1 MDIIILFNLEN
12 YAEIFIFFFT
22 IILSIGSLYAAE
34 NIESNNWINEELLQE
49 NKEIFNNF
57 DFQNYSFEVIFS
69 DSPEERKYITVID
82 GDWFTQDHNKTQTL
96 SDMFHPVFLLFIGW
110 LTKIEYDEQY
120 KFINYIEFES
130 DNEIWSL
137 KIDNFKLSEI
147 ERIKIEHDA
156 DINNK
161 LFIHEQYLKKRLL
174 DENKNIHIGVSYEYP
189 SGKHESFQWY
199 IKISEDNITTFDIL
213 NNIEIDEDIDKNDI
227 FDFISLNDMR
237 NDIISIDMD
246 KNNEYIS
253 RFESKNFIMELD
265 IRLLGEQTIHPW
277 EENNINKTLPETI
290 KAVILSRNKLKKD
303 PKLKKYIIQV
313 DAFVGWLEDVE
324 QLYKIHSKLE
334 KVLKKLENDTSRM
347 KYLID
352 YLSWKIKLKIINLE
366 NNVDQKQTINSIQD
380 WEEEILYTKSIPAN
394 EKTIYFTQQDSQVRV
409 DILDGGDET
418 ESIYS
423 LKNDDD
429 KLVYSTQFQSKFI
442 WEQIL
447 KLRNWN
453 EFILSTDSV
462 DGQTNTNIK
471 IKKWNSVSNEI
482 NSWGMIIT
490 EIIEYINGDIL
501 FANYN
506 YFYLYSYEDNHIQ
519 DIFLNYIQYND
530 QQLSY
535 RYYSIDKVNTD
546 YIVIKEH
553 PSVGDVTFNYKWHEI
568 IKYNRNTRELVSREN
583 IEDLW
588 TSINDFNMNNTPI
601 VTKMVSIIPED
612 FWYSLYIWGNKHKLI
627 NSDFIDKH
635 VKEND
640 LTELYYFN
648 AKVKVYENSYI
659 ELVEILDV

>member
-1 MDIIILFNLEN
+1 
-12 YAEIFIFFFT
+12 
-22 IILSIGSLYAAE
+22 
-34 NIESNNWINEELLQE
+34 
-49 NKEIFNNF
+49 
-57 DFQNYSFEVIFS
+57 
-69 DSPEERKYITVID
+69 
-82 GDWFTQDHNKTQTL
+82 
-96 SDMFHPVFLLFIGW
+96 
-110 LTKIEYDEQY
+110 
-120 KFINYIEFES
+120 
-130 DNEIWSL
+130 
-137 KIDNFKLSEI
+137 
-147 ERIKIEHDA
+147 
-156 DINNK
+156 
-161 LFIHEQYLKKRLL
+161 
-174 DENKNIHIGVSYEYP
+174 
-189 SGKHESFQWY
+189 
-199 IKISEDNITTFDIL
+199 
-213 NNIEIDEDIDKNDI
+213 
-227 FDFISLNDMR
+227 
-237 NDIISIDMD
+237 MD

-471 IKKWNSVSNEI
+471 IKKWNNVSNEI